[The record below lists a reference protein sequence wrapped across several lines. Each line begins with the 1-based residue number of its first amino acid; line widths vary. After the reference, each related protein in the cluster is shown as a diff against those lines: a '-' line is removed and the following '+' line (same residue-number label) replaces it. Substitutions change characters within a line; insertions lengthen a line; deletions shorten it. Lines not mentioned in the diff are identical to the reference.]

1 METTASDTPKKAR
14 RRSRWR
20 SILLNGLAV
29 CGGIGLISLLGFAD
43 HKRSKTPVHTLEVD
57 VDDAS
62 GRSFLDSASI
72 AKLVLK
78 AQPNLI
84 GTPADLVNLDT
95 IHQVVVDHP
104 SIRQVQAFVTVD
116 GRFVVKAIQRIPMA
130 RVLNQDGT
138 GFYIDEEGFTMPLSR
153 NATADVPLF
162 TGRLLEK
169 MQELPVPV
177 LAEDSTWRRQSHL
190 DEIVSFTRFLQ
201 ENEFMNAQVEHVVFN
216 EKGEMEVVPRVGNH
230 RIVIGDASN
239 LELKYKKLLAFY
251 AHTLHTRDLNQ
262 YRRINL
268 KFDNQVVCEKN

>member
-1 METTASDTPKKAR
+1 METTASDTPEKAR

-20 SILLNGLAV
+20 SFLLNGIAV
-29 CGGIGLISLLGFAD
+29 CGGIGLLSLLGFAD
-43 HKRSKTPVHTLEVD
+43 HTRSKTPIHTLEVD
-57 VDDAS
+57 VNDAS
-62 GRSFLDSASI
+62 GRSFLDSSSI
-72 AKLVLK
+72 AKLVLQ

-84 GTPADLVNLDT
+84 GTPAELVNLDT
-95 IHQVVVDHP
+95 IHQLVVAHP

-116 GRFVVKAIQRIPMA
+116 GRCVVKAIQRIPMA
-130 RVLNQDGT
+130 RVLNQDGS

-153 NATADVPLF
+153 HATADVPLF

-169 MQELPVPV
+169 MHELPVPV

-190 DEIVSFTRFLQ
+190 DEILSFTRFLK

-216 EKGEMEVVPRVGNH
+216 EKGEMEIVPRVGNH
-230 RIVIGDASN
+230 RIVVGDASD